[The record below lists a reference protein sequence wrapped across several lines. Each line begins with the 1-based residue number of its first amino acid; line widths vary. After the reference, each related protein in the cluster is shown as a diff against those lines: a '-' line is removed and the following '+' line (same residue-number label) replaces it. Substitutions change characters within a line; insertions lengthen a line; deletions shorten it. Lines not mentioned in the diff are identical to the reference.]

1 MCKQIPFVETFA
13 NVSHNIPPKIFTF
26 FFLPEKIMTTG
37 EDKYQ
42 DPPFN
47 FPTKANKSKLY
58 AILGISSNASQSEI
72 KSAFREKAKKLH
84 PDIQQN
90 SKSDTDSFGKEE
102 QNAKF
107 LELKNAYE
115 QLTGQSDGD
124 AEEQKGPI
132 FGPGMRARMDAAKKM
147 REKHGQTGGRI
158 QAAREWSENSSR
170 EKKQEDHERAET
182 SRSARFGEEEEEL
195 SAAEILFRARQKRG
209 KVSSSSTFGGG
220 GRRRQQQHPKARRA
234 NTTVGGSVV
243 SNAAASLK
251 APLRSKRGGN
261 GNLRVKV
268 LAAIAVAGA
277 VFLTANRRAK
287 RREENLSEH

>member
-1 MCKQIPFVETFA
+1 MFLYA
-13 NVSHNIPPKIFTF
+13 HKIFTF

-84 PDIQQN
+84 PDIQN
-90 SKSDTDSFGKEE
+90 SKSDKEE

-268 LAAIAVAGA
+268 RQLPLIWQQR
-277 VFLTANRRAK
+277 FLKKN
-287 RREENLSEH
+287 

>member
-1 MCKQIPFVETFA
+1 MFLFA
-13 NVSHNIPPKIFTF
+13 HSSTVRRDHPPKIFIF
-26 FFLPEKIMTTG
+26 FFLPKIMTTG

-84 PDIQQN
+84 PDIQN
-90 SKSDTDSFGKEE
+90 SKSDKEE

-124 AEEQKGPI
+124 AEDQKGPI

-209 KVSSSSTFGGG
+209 KVSPSSTFGGG
-220 GRRRQQQHPKARRA
+220 GGRQQQQQHPKARRA

-287 RREENLSEH
+287 RREENVSEH

>member
-1 MCKQIPFVETFA
+1 
-13 NVSHNIPPKIFTF
+13 
-26 FFLPEKIMTTG
+26 MTTG

-84 PDIQQN
+84 PDIIQN

-124 AEEQKGPI
+124 AE
-132 FGPGMRARMDAAKKM
+132 
-147 REKHGQTGGRI
+147 
-158 QAAREWSENSSR
+158 
-170 EKKQEDHERAET
+170 
-182 SRSARFGEEEEEL
+182 
-195 SAAEILFRARQKRG
+195 
-209 KVSSSSTFGGG
+209 
-220 GRRRQQQHPKARRA
+220 
-234 NTTVGGSVV
+234 
-243 SNAAASLK
+243 
-251 APLRSKRGGN
+251 
-261 GNLRVKV
+261 
-268 LAAIAVAGA
+268 
-277 VFLTANRRAK
+277 
-287 RREENLSEH
+287 

>member
-84 PDIQQN
+84 PDIIQN

-124 AEEQKGPI
+124 AEDQKGPI

-170 EKKQEDHERAET
+170 EKKQDHERAET

-195 SAAEILFRARQKRG
+195 SAAEILFRARQERG

-220 GRRRQQQHPKARRA
+220 GGRQQQQQHPKARRA

-268 LAAIAVAGA
+268 LAVIAVAGA

-287 RREENLSEH
+287 RREENVSEH

>member
-1 MCKQIPFVETFA
+1 MFLYA
-13 NVSHNIPPKIFTF
+13 HPPKIFTF
-26 FFLPEKIMTTG
+26 FFLPEKIMTTD

-84 PDIQQN
+84 PDIIQN

-220 GRRRQQQHPKARRA
+220 GGRRQQQHPKARRA

-287 RREENLSEH
+287 RREENVSEH

>member
-1 MCKQIPFVETFA
+1 MFLYA
-13 NVSHNIPPKIFTF
+13 HKIFTF

-47 FPTKANKSKLY
+47 FPIKANKSKLY

-84 PDIQQN
+84 PDIIQN

-287 RREENLSEH
+287 RREENVSEH

>member
-13 NVSHNIPPKIFTF
+13 NVSLYHPPKIFTF

-84 PDIQQN
+84 PDIIQN

-220 GRRRQQQHPKARRA
+220 GRRRQQHPKARHA

-287 RREENLSEH
+287 RREENVSEH

>member
-1 MCKQIPFVETFA
+1 MFLYA
-13 NVSHNIPPKIFTF
+13 HPPKIFTF
-26 FFLPEKIMTTG
+26 FFLPEKIMTTD

-84 PDIQQN
+84 PDIIQN

-287 RREENLSEH
+287 RREENVSEH

>member
-1 MCKQIPFVETFA
+1 MFLYA
-13 NVSHNIPPKIFTF
+13 HPPKIFTF

-287 RREENLSEH
+287 RREENVSEH

>member
-1 MCKQIPFVETFA
+1 
-13 NVSHNIPPKIFTF
+13 
-26 FFLPEKIMTTG
+26 MTTG

-72 KSAFREKAKKLH
+72 KSAFREKAKKIH
-84 PDIQQN
+84 PDIQN
-90 SKSDTDSFGKEE
+90 SKSDKEE

-124 AEEQKGPI
+124 AEDQKGPI

-170 EKKQEDHERAET
+170 EKKQDHERAET

-195 SAAEILFRARQKRG
+195 SAAEILFRARQERG
-209 KVSSSSTFGGG
+209 KVSPSSTFGGG

-287 RREENLSEH
+287 RREENVSEH

>member
-1 MCKQIPFVETFA
+1 MFLYA
-13 NVSHNIPPKIFTF
+13 HPPKIFTF
-26 FFLPEKIMTTG
+26 FFLPEKIMTTD

-84 PDIQQN
+84 PDIQN

-220 GRRRQQQHPKARRA
+220 GGRRQQQHPKARRA

-287 RREENLSEH
+287 RREENVSEH

>member
-84 PDIQQN
+84 PDIIQN

-124 AEEQKGPI
+124 AEDQKGPI

-170 EKKQEDHERAET
+170 EKKQDHERAET

-209 KVSSSSTFGGG
+209 KVSPSSTFGGG
-220 GRRRQQQHPKARRA
+220 GGRQQQQQHPKARRA

-268 LAAIAVAGA
+268 LAVIAVAGA

-287 RREENLSEH
+287 RREENVSEH

>member
-1 MCKQIPFVETFA
+1 MFLYA
-13 NVSHNIPPKIFTF
+13 HPPKIFTF
-26 FFLPEKIMTTG
+26 FFLPEKIMTTD

-287 RREENLSEH
+287 RREENVSEH

>member
-1 MCKQIPFVETFA
+1 MFLYA
-13 NVSHNIPPKIFTF
+13 HPPKIFTF

-84 PDIQQN
+84 PDIIQN

-287 RREENLSEH
+287 RREENVSEH

>member
-1 MCKQIPFVETFA
+1 MFLYAIDVRRD
-13 NVSHNIPPKIFTF
+13 HPPKIFTF

-84 PDIQQN
+84 PDIIQN

-287 RREENLSEH
+287 RREENVSEH

>member
-1 MCKQIPFVETFA
+1 MFLYA
-13 NVSHNIPPKIFTF
+13 HPPNIFTF

-84 PDIQQN
+84 PDIIQN

-287 RREENLSEH
+287 RREENVSEH